1 MGSELYRSIQKMW
14 ELSQIRILQT
24 NFKIGILH
32 TFRKFFFSHLLTL
45 NSLCR
50 AIRLKLFL
58 NTFKNNVDKI

>member
-45 NSLCR
+45 NFMQSNQ
-50 AIRLKLFL
+50 IEIIFEHVQK
-58 NTFKNNVDKI
+58 

>member
-32 TFRKFFFSHLLTL
+32 TFRKFFFFS
-45 NSLCR
+45 SSY
-50 AIRLKLFL
+50 AELFMQS
-58 NTFKNNVDKI
+58 NQIEIIFEHVQK